1 MKTILYISDT
11 YITSQKQLRLLLQS
25 SLTPDMP
32 IYEEILTLFLDGIL
46 TCWLNEGDDDEK
58 HLSEM
63 ISLIEK
69 DKSNSEIMSDLI
81 AIFTK
86 SNIHITKPNIDR
98 YLCLRRVI
106 CNLGQKQIDI
116 SKDTHLTIASK
127 YNNNASISFFFSVDK
142 IDNESFELEIID
154 NNLYSLSKI
163 NIDVKLLNIG
173 DVKEISF
180 PLTLTEGKEHDIDLK
195 SGENIIYRT
204 HISVNPGLEIKVKG
218 VTFKMKYIEGG
229 NFVMGATREQRS
241 FFYDNETPAHNVTMN
256 DFYLGEVPVTQDL
269 WCAVMGT
276 NPSSNK
282 KEKNP
287 VEKVSWEQCQYFIE
301 KLSRIT
307 NRNFRLPTE
316 EEWEYAA
323 RGGCESKGFMYS
335 GSNEINEV
343 AWYDGNSEQKS
354 HEVAQKLPNELG
366 LYDMSGNVYEWCQNS
381 FESYDKEEKDTSRLI
396 RRGGS
401 FLDPSRKCRVSYRGT
416 YSSGAS
422 NYCTGLRLALT

>member
-1 MKTILYISDT
+1 MKTILYINDSF
-11 YITSQKQLRLLLQS
+11 ITSLKQLRLLLKS

-46 TCWLNEGDDDEK
+46 TGWLNEGDDDER

-69 DKSNSEIMSDLI
+69 SKSNSEIMSDLI

-86 SNIHITKPNIDR
+86 SNIHVTKPNIDR
-98 YLCLRRVI
+98 FLNLRKVI
-106 CNLGQKQIDI
+106 CILGPKQIDI
-116 SKDTHLTIASK
+116 SKDKHLTIASRF
-127 YNNNASISFFFSVDK
+127 NNNASVSFFFSVDK
-142 IDNESFELEIID
+142 IDNESFELEIVD
-154 NNLYSLSKI
+154 NNLYGLSK
-163 NIDVKLLNIG
+163 NVDLKLLNIG

-180 PLTLTEGKEHDIDLK
+180 PLALTEGKEHNIELK
-195 SGENIIYRT
+195 SGENIIYHT

-218 VTFKMKYIEGG
+218 VTFKMKFIEGG
-229 NFVMGATREQRS
+229 CFVMGATSEQRS
-241 FFYDNETPAHNVTMN
+241 FFYDNETPSHLVTMN

-282 KEKNP
+282 NERNP

-301 KLSRIT
+301 KLNWIT

-343 AWYDGNSEQKS
+343 AWYDGNSEQIP

-381 FESYDKEEKDTSRLI
+381 FESYDKKEKDTSRLI
-396 RRGGS
+396 RRGGC
-401 FLDPSRKCRVSYRGT
+401 FLDQARKCRVSYRGT
-416 YSSGAS
+416 YSADAS